1 MWWTSLWSRFIIFKP
16 CPPVTS
22 GFLHLCLSLTPLFTV
37 FSLFSPLPP
46 PLLLLLLPAMEVSFW
61 QGMCRCCVTLFL
73 FLARFSSLFVTS
85 VSSSNV
91 FICVWPVNNLRS
103 HPCYHFESNT
113 DVFHRWSTAVSP
125 LKGHYTQRESLRN
138 CDAKDRVAECSSDGC
153 HYGWF
158 VPWCKD
164 YTYICI
170 CDLEIHAISLL
181 QITCYEIMPSAS
193 TQKS

>member
-46 PLLLLLLPAMEVSFW
+46 PLLLLSSQQW
-61 QGMCRCCVTLFL
+61 K
-73 FLARFSSLFVTS
+73 SLFDKVCADVVWLSSYSLLVSRHCLWHQCRHLMCSSVCDLWTTSALIPVITLKVTQMC
-85 VSSSNV
+85 
-91 FICVWPVNNLRS
+91 F
-103 HPCYHFESNT
+103 
-113 DVFHRWSTAVSP
+113 TAEALQCP
-125 LKGHYTQRESLRN
+125 PFKGHYTHRESLRN
-138 CDAKDRVAECSSDGC
+138 YDAKDRVAECSSDGC

-164 YTYICI
+164 YTYICVYVT
-170 CDLEIHAISLL
+170 LKFMRYH
-181 QITCYEIMPSAS
+181 YY
-193 TQKS
+193 K